1 MRIFDIPN
9 FPNPLRVR
17 IALAEK
23 NALSNV
29 EFVDVDVMNGEHR
42 TKAFLDK
49 NPSGAVPVLE
59 LDDGTFISECSAITE
74 YIDQAFDGLSLTGND
89 PKQRGIVAMQQRK
102 IESNVLDA
110 VASYFHHATDGLGPE
125 LETNQN
131 KAWGEQQKQVALNG
145 LRYANDLLAKQTYVA
160 GEDFSVADIT
170 LHAGLVFAEFA
181 NIDIPSNLT
190 HLIEWQQRVSLRP
203 SFQ

>member
-1 MRIFDIPN
+1 MKIFDIPN

>member
-29 EFVDVDVMNGEHR
+29 EFVDVDVMAGEHR
-42 TKAFLDK
+42 RKSFLDK
-49 NPSGAVPVLE
+49 NPNGAVPVLE

-74 YIDQAFDGLSLTGND
+74 YIDHAFDGPSLTGND
-89 PKQRGIVAMQQRK
+89 PKQRGVVAMQQRK

-110 VASYFHHATDGLGPE
+110 VATYFHHATDGLGPE

-145 LRYANDLLAKQTYVA
+145 LHYANDLLAKHAYVA

-170 LHAGLVFAEFA
+170 LHAGLVFAGFA
-181 NIDIPSNLT
+181 NIEIPLNLT